1 MKKIFKKVAACAIL
15 LFCFISVKSQDYSF
29 TSYHI
34 YTTDED
40 KYLSS
45 NVQNNNSKVCIDEV
59 NKEIELCLFNREAG
73 KWMTFPLAISY
84 KMDIVGVKTKIGT
97 LYICTNNANQTCSVC
112 IVNTKE
118 GTVIDLH
125 NYYVGEKS
133 LSCWVKLEKN

>member
-1 MKKIFKKVAACAIL
+1 MKKIFKKVSACAIL
-15 LFCFISVKSQDYSF
+15 LFCFLSVKSQDYSF

-73 KWMTFPLAISY
+73 KWMTYPLVISY
-84 KMDIVGVKTKIGT
+84 KVDIGVKTKIGT
-97 LYICTNNANQTCSVC
+97 LYMCTNNANQTCCVC
-112 IVNTKE
+112 IVNTKK

-125 NYYVGEKS
+125 NYYVGENS
-133 LSCWVKLEKN
+133 LSCWVKSEKN